1 MFFKIFIQQIYLII
15 IKVNFFEIIMIFL
28 HFFFKYDKMTTLLLR
43 YKVYVQVL
51 LVFSLKLFFLII
63 ISFMIY
69 NLVLLHGLNI
79 ILLKKANGPYEACA
93 SAWKVPVCFWWCLS
107 IAKITLSS
115 CHLNWLRAIFLLK
128 QHMSAWRTV
137 CLWHNLFS
145 LSHTL
150 NIIVWSSLLLIF

>member
-1 MFFKIFIQQIYLII
+1 MFFKIFKQQIYLII

-28 HFFFKYDKMTTLLLR
+28 HFYFLKYDKMTTLLWR
-43 YKVYVQVL
+43 YKAYVQVL

-79 ILLKKANGPYEACA
+79 ILLKKANGYEACA
-93 SAWKVPVCFWWCLS
+93 SAWEVPVCFWWCLS

-115 CHLNWLRAIFLLK
+115 CYLNWLQAIFLLM
-128 QHMSAWRTV
+128 QHMSA
-137 CLWHNLFS
+137 
-145 LSHTL
+145 
-150 NIIVWSSLLLIF
+150 